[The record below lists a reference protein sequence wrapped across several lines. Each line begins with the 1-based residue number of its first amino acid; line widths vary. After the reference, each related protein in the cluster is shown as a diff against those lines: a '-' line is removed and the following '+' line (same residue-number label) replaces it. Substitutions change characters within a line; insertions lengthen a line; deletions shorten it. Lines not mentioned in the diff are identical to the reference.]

1 MCQAKDR
8 QKVILW
14 ANAAMVTDYTEK
26 SVRAWFRSYPHV
38 LNDAMVYNKNGLL
51 WNNALDHGKSV
62 RIYGEAC
69 DFNYDKSK
77 YNWSTLYNMWSAGTL
92 SSFDFKNT
100 TTISRI
106 RPVLS
111 ATFPGGADLSV
122 TDQMR
127 ADAFI
132 KELGEIESMPG
143 DQLPNLMIMAL
154 PNDHFILP
162 AQRRY

>member
-1 MCQAKDR
+1 MA
-8 QKVILW
+8 LSGASW
-14 ANAAMVTDYTEK
+14 
-26 SVRAWFRSYPHV
+26 AWFRSYPHV

-62 RIYGEAC
+62 KIYGEAC
-69 DFNYDKSK
+69 DFNYDKTK

-154 PNDHFILP
+154 PNDHTAGTNPNFPTPRAMVADNDLAVGRIVE
-162 AQRRY
+162 A